1 MSMDIESP
9 PQVLLEIAENLRRM
23 GKPLDPRQSWAAL
36 SAMGN
41 DLNDTGPIAALKTEL
56 GIVDPADDRLERL
69 YLWQAASQAIP
80 RVTDLPLD
88 PAVKGLLEKDLRDF
102 AVGKTPVPIG
112 SYHFNRAAKIAT
124 LRRFPAGPM
133 EWEVSGIPRSW
144 FLQARWGG
152 VRLASFVASR
162 LKGLGP
168 CMLMHVAPQP
178 RSRALVLEREV
189 MRSYY
194 RMAGCLSLRPEL
206 NALVACAWF
215 HDPAAVRDYPHL
227 EMISR
232 PYLQN
237 GGLITPLGIAPP
249 DSGVLEG
256 SAKRRAAY
264 LEGKVRYRLGLAIWP
279 RADAIRWWAANP
291 ALSEPA

>member
-1 MSMDIESP
+1 LLDVAESL
-9 PQVLLEIAENLRRM
+9 QRI
-23 GKPLDPRQSWAAL
+23 GKPLDPEQSWAAL
-36 SAMGN
+36 AAIGN
-41 DLNDTGPIAALKTEL
+41 DLNDTGPIAGLKAEL
-56 GIVDPADDRLERL
+56 GVSDDDRLERL
-69 YLWQAASQAIP
+69 FLWQAVARAIP
-80 RVTDLPLD
+80 KVQELPLD
-88 PAVKGLLEKDLRDF
+88 PEVKSLLEKDLRDF

-144 FLQARWGG
+144 FLQASRLWGG
-152 VRLASFVASR
+152 IRLASFVASR
-162 LKGLGP
+162 LKSLGP
-168 CMLMHVAPQP
+168 CMFMHVAPQP

-194 RMAGCLSLRPEL
+194 RMAGCLELQPRL

-232 PYLQN
+232 PYLQH

-264 LEGKVRYRLGLAIWP
+264 LAGKVRYRLGLAIWP
-279 RADAIRWWAANP
+279 REDAIRWRAANP
-291 ALSEPA
+291 AFAEPA